1 MQLGKLLSRCFI
13 RSLTFPLMM
22 TTPAMAAATLMEED
36 PAVSADAARQM
47 LIDGNKRFVEGK
59 LSAYDVGTTRRIQLA
74 NGQYPFA
81 VVVTCSDSRVPPE
94 LIFDQ
99 ALGSLFVIRVAGN
112 VLDAIALGSVEYA
125 VEHLNTK
132 LVVVMGHEKCGA
144 VKATVD
150 GGHVPP
156 NIGAI
161 AAKIQP
167 AVEFAKATN
176 PINLYEAATD
186 ANIIN
191 MVKLLKDD
199 QIIANLSEV
208 QVIGAKYHFESGEV
222 IFGS

>member
-1 MQLGKLLSRCFI
+1 MQTATMGALSLAAS
-13 RSLTFPLMM
+13 SLTEYLPIN
-22 TTPAMAAATLMEED
+22 AALAQ
-36 PAVSADAARQM
+36 QM
-47 LIDGNKRFVEGK
+47 LLDGNRRFVAGK
-59 LSAYDVGTTRRIQLA
+59 LSTYDVGIVRRLQLSQ
-74 NGQYPFA
+74 GQYPFA

-99 ALGSLFVIRVAGN
+99 ALGSIFVIRVAGN
-112 VLDAIALGSVEYA
+112 VLDAITLGSIEYA

-144 VKATVD
+144 VKAAVD

-167 AVEFAKATN
+167 AVDFAKAAN
-176 PINLYEAATD
+176 SINVYEAATD

-191 MVKLLKDD
+191 MV
-199 QIIANLSEV
+199 NLIKEDHVISSIDGV
-208 QVIGAKYHFESGEV
+208 KTIGAKYHFESGEV
-222 IFGS
+222 LFGG

>member
-1 MQLGKLLSRCFI
+1 MQTVTLSAPLLAAST
-13 RSLTFPLMM
+13 LTEYPF
-22 TTPAMAAATLMEED
+22 
-36 PAVSADAARQM
+36 VSADVAQQM

-59 LSAYDVGTTRRIQLA
+59 LSTYDVGIGRRTQLSH
-74 NGQYPFA
+74 GQYPFA

-99 ALGSLFVIRVAGN
+99 ALGSIFVIRVAGN
-112 VLDAIALGSVEYA
+112 VLDAITLGSVEYA

-144 VKATVD
+144 VKAAVD

-167 AVEFAKATN
+167 AVDFAKAAN
-176 PINLYEAATD
+176 PINIYEAATD
-186 ANIIN
+186 AHIIN
-191 MVKLLKDD
+191 MVNILKADHVV
-199 QIIANLSEV
+199 ANTAGIKTV
-208 QVIGAKYHFESGEV
+208 GAKYHFESGEV
-222 IFGS
+222 LFSY

>member
-13 RSLTFPLMM
+13 RSLVFPLTM
-22 TTPAMAAATLMEED
+22 TAPAMAAATLMED
-36 PAVSADAARQM
+36 PAISADVARQM
-47 LIDGNKRFVEGK
+47 LLDGNKRFVEGK
-59 LSAYDVGTTRRIQLA
+59 LSDYDVGTTRRIQLA
-74 NGQYPFA
+74 HGQYPFA

-112 VLDAIALGSVEYA
+112 VLDTIALGSVEYA

-167 AVEFAKATN
+167 AVEFAKTTN

-199 QIIANLSEV
+199 QVIAHTSEV

-222 IFGS
+222 IFGN